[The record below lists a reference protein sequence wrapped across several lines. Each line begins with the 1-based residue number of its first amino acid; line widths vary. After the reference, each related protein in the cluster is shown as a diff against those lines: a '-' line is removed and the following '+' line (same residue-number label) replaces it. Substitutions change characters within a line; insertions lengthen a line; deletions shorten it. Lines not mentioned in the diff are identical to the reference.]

1 MRIPVIGVMALILFS
16 SSVEAA
22 GQTPEERAA
31 LRDVAVKRGN
41 AVVRVL
47 ATRKIRQTINGRE
60 QSRDQAVQTHATTL
74 DGTGLV
80 VTALSEFE
88 SPDAVTDA
96 LRASAPAGIS
106 ISLSTEVVDLRMRLA
121 DGREVPAKTVL
132 RDADLDLM
140 FIRPADALPAPVP
153 IVDAP
158 SGKPSVL
165 DPLVVIQRTG
175 EMSGSKV
182 MPVLSYVQVLVD
194 KPRAFFIA
202 SVVGLSAGGAGT
214 PAFDA
219 SGRFVGVIVRIAGT
233 RANPLPGILPA
244 DDVREIA
251 KQAMGK

>member
-31 LRDVAVKRGN
+31 LRDVAVKRGDT
-41 AVVRVL
+41 VVRVL

-74 DGTGLV
+74 
-80 VTALSEFE
+80 E
-88 SPDAVTDA
+88 
-96 LRASAPAGIS
+96 
-106 ISLSTEVVDLRMRLA
+106 
-121 DGREVPAKTVL
+121 TVL

-165 DPLVVIQRTG
+165 DPLVVIQRAG
-175 EMSGSKV
+175 EMTGWKL
-182 MPVLSYVQVLVD
+182 MPVLSYVQVVVD

-202 SVVGLSAGGAGT
+202 STVGLSVGT

-219 SGRFVGVIVRIAGT
+219 SGRFVGVIVRIGGT
-233 RANPLPGILPA
+233 RANPLPVILPA

-251 KQAMGK
+251 KQALGK